1 MIDMNE
7 ETKKLETRLERIEQ
21 KTDILQK
28 FINNEYNDLRDELE
42 KLNKNYSAI
51 EIMFY
56 IIIAL
61 LVVLIVLLVI

>member
-1 MIDMNE
+1 MNE
-7 ETKKLETRLERIEQ
+7 DLKKLETRLERIEQ

-28 FINNEYNDLRDELE
+28 FINNEYNDLTEEIE

-56 IIIAL
+56 IVIAL
-61 LVVLIVLLVI
+61 MVVLIILSII

>member
-1 MIDMNE
+1 MNE
-7 ETKKLETRLERIEQ
+7 EQKKLETRLERIEQ

-28 FINNEYNDLRDELE
+28 FINNEYNDLTDELE

>member
-1 MIDMNE
+1 MNE
-7 ETKKLETRLERIEQ
+7 DIKKLETRLERIEQ

-56 IIIAL
+56 IIIGL
-61 LVVLIVLLVI
+61 IVILIVLLIL

>member
-1 MIDMNE
+1 MNE
-7 ETKKLETRLERIEQ
+7 DLKKLETRLERIEQ

-28 FINNEYNDLRDELE
+28 FINNEYNDLTEEIE

-56 IIIAL
+56 IVIAL
-61 LVVLIVLLVI
+61 MMVLIVLSII

>member
-1 MIDMNE
+1 MNE

>member
-1 MIDMNE
+1 MKEDI
-7 ETKKLETRLERIEQ
+7 KKIETRLERIEQ

-28 FINNEYNDLRDELE
+28 MINNEYNDLSEELA
-42 KLNKNYSAI
+42 KLNKNYSAV

-61 LVVLIVLLVI
+61 MVVLIILLVI

>member
-1 MIDMNE
+1 MNE
-7 ETKKLETRLERIEQ
+7 DTKKLETRLERIEQ

-28 FINNEYNDLRDELE
+28 FINNEYNDLSEELE

-56 IIIAL
+56 IIISL
-61 LVVLIVLLVI
+61 MVVLIILLVI

>member
-1 MIDMNE
+1 MNE

-28 FINNEYNDLRDELE
+28 FINNEYNDLTDELE

-61 LVVLIVLLVI
+61 MVVLIILLVI

>member
-1 MIDMNE
+1 MDE
-7 ETKKLETRLERIEQ
+7 REKDLEHRLERIEQ

-28 FINNEYNDLRDELE
+28 FINNEYNDLSEEFE
-42 KLNKNYSAI
+42 KLNKNHSAI

-61 LVVLIVLLVI
+61 MVILIVLLIV

>member
-1 MIDMNE
+1 MNE
-7 ETKKLETRLERIEQ
+7 DLKKLETRLERIEQ

-28 FINNEYNDLRDELE
+28 FINNEYNDLTEE
-42 KLNKNYSAI
+42 IQKLNKNYFAI

-61 LVVLIVLLVI
+61 VVVLIVLLVI